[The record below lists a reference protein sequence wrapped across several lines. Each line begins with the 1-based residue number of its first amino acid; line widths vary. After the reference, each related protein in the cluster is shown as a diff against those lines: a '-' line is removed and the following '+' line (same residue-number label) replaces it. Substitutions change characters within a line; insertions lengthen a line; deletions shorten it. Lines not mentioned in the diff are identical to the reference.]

1 MKHIIIRMHTSTGS
15 THGVMLPYRKR
26 KRKIFPGDWA
36 VPHKRFF
43 LLGFDSQALYTD
55 VKIILKEIT
64 DCLDYEVAIVNFTII
79 RD

>member
-1 MKHIIIRMHTSTGS
+1 MGSCCLTGKEKEKYFPVTGLFPIRG
-15 THGVMLPYRKR
+15 
-26 KRKIFPGDWA
+26 
-36 VPHKRFF
+36 FF